1 MTAAIS
7 LPQCFEGNVMKT
19 PWRFVA
25 DLVSRKPK
33 PKAAAVAP
41 KAIALEYKPAPEE
54 EHPSIEP
61 AAVDRSAEA
70 GSDAHIE
77 ASLHDQNTASTGV
90 EPAAP
95 VAAEAPAAAVDQ
107 EEPAPPFL
115 IPQQPDEEASAPPQT
130 EAAET
135 LVKPDPARRGK
146 VKPIAEPS
154 PSANQTAELVP
165 SVVVGTKSFTD
176 EMADLDAE
184 VAALRRQLAKKL
196 IEQNAQLRGMLA
208 RFDRR

>member
-1 MTAAIS
+1 MR
-7 LPQCFEGNVMKT
+7 T

-33 PKAAAVAP
+33 PETAAVAP
-41 KAIALEYKPAPEE
+41 KTIALEYNPVPEE
-54 EHPSIEP
+54 EHPRIEP

-70 GSDAHIE
+70 GSDAQIE
-77 ASLHDQNTASTGV
+77 ASLHDQNTGSTEV
-90 EPAAP
+90 EPAAL

-107 EEPAPPFL
+107 EEPAPL
-115 IPQQPDEEASAPPQT
+115 LTPQQPEEEASAPTQT

-135 LVKPDPARRGK
+135 LVKPDPARRRN
-146 VKPIAEPS
+146 VKPIAKPS
-154 PSANQTAELVP
+154 PSANQTDELAP
-165 SVVVGTKSFTD
+165 SVVVGPKSFTD

-184 VAALRRQLAKKL
+184 VDALRRQLAKKL
-196 IEQNAQLRGMLA
+196 MEQNAQLRRMLA